1 VRLVQTRRRSV
12 RAPLALAFLIGGVLL
27 MHGLEASVA
36 GGHGTHGGEVAAL
49 GAGDAH
55 HAPADDA
62 AHCPDCWSHA
72 LAACLAVLAGLFTLQ
87 VARRRLR
94 VGIAVVLPQA
104 LARARERWELWRPP
118 EPAWVRLAVMRC

>member
-1 VRLVQTRRRSV
+1 M
-12 RAPLALAFLIGGVLL
+12 RAPLALALLIGGLLL

-36 GGHGTHGGEVAAL
+36 GGHGSHGSEAAAL
-49 GAGDAH
+49 HADDTH
-55 HAPADDA
+55 HAPSDAA

-72 LAACLAVLAGLFTLQ
+72 LAACLAVLAGLVTLH

-94 VGIAVVLPQA
+94 AGTGVVLPLA